1 LDSKLNRSP
10 LSEHRIQAA
19 ADRSFLMAVHA
30 WYLLA
35 ILVQAP
41 ADAQLVTPGPNL
53 VVEGIPPIPTALAEV
68 IDRYTEFRPAS
79 FTSWHPS
86 RREMLITTRFGD
98 TTQVHRVQFPGAA
111 RTQLTFFRDNVF
123 TASYQP
129 TTGDYFV
136 FAKDRGGDEMYQ
148 TYRYDPASG
157 AVTLLSDGKS
167 RNTGLVWSHA
177 GDRFAYG
184 STRRTG
190 KDVDLYVVAPT
201 DPKSDHLVAQFTGG
215 GWSALAWSPDD
226 RILLMHETISI
237 NESYLW
243 LCDVDTGKTTPLTPR
258 DGQDKVAYHLGKFS
272 KDGKGVYVTTDN
284 GSEFQRLAYLDL
296 ATRAHTFLTEH
307 IPWDVSEFALAPDG
321 ARIAFVANEAGKGVL
336 HMLDVKTGKELP
348 VPPLPVGEVS
358 GLRWHKNGADVG
370 FNLQTV
376 RAPSDAYSL
385 NVATANVERWTF
397 GETGGIPTTRYAD
410 PELVRWK
417 SFDGRE
423 ITGFLYSPPSHYTG
437 KRPVIIDIHGGP
449 ESQFRPRFL
458 GRSNYYVQELGVAL
472 LYPNI
477 RGSSG
482 YGKTFLQL
490 DNGFRREDAYKD
502 IGALLDWIKTRP
514 DLDADRIMVTGG
526 SYGGHMT
533 LAVATFYSD
542 RIRCAVD
549 VVGISNLVTF
559 LEHTSGY
566 RRDLRRVEYGD
577 ERDPQMRAFLNRVA
591 PLNNIDKIQK
601 PLFIVQGQN
610 DPRVPQS
617 EAEQMVAALRKSG
630 TPVWYLLAR
639 DEGHGF
645 RKKKNADFQFYAT
658 VRFMQ
663 QFLLN

>member
-1 LDSKLNRSP
+1 
-10 LSEHRIQAA
+10 
-19 ADRSFLMAVHA
+19 M
-30 WYLLA
+30 
-35 ILVQAP
+35 QAP
-41 ADAQLVTPGPNL
+41 ADRQVVTPGPNL
-53 VVEGIPPIPTALAEV
+53 VAEGIPAIPAAMAEA

-98 TTQVHRVQFPGAA
+98 TTQVHRLQLPGGA
-111 RTQLTFFRDNVF
+111 RTQLTFFRDNVL

-148 TYRYDPASG
+148 TYRYDLETGTA
-157 AVTLLSDGKS
+157 TLLTDGKS

-190 KDVDLYVVAPT
+190 KDVDIYVVAPA
-201 DPKSDHLVAQFTGG
+201 DPKSDRLVSQLRGG
-215 GWSALAWSPDD
+215 GWSALSWSPDD
-226 RILLMHETISI
+226 RSLLIQEAVSI
-237 NESYLW
+237 NQSYLW
-243 LCDVDTGKTTPLTPR
+243 LCDVETGKMTPLTPR
-258 DGQDKVAYHLGKFS
+258 DNQEKVAYHLGKFR
-272 KDGKGVYVTTDN
+272 KDGEGVYVATDK

-296 ATRAHTFLTEH
+296 ASRAHTFLTAD
-307 IPWDVSEFALAPDG
+307 IPWDVTEFALAPDG
-321 ARIAFVANEAGKGVL
+321 SRIAFITNEAGNAVL
-336 HMLDVKTGKELP
+336 HMLDTKSRSETP
-348 VPPLPVGEVS
+348 VGHLPVGQIS
-358 GLRWHKNGADVG
+358 GLRWHNNSADLG
-370 FNLQTV
+370 FSLQSV
-376 RAPSDAYSL
+376 RAPGDAYSL
-385 NVATANVERWTF
+385 NVATGKVERWTL
-397 GETGGIPTTRYAD
+397 GETGGIPTTHYTD

-423 ITGFLYSPPSHYTG
+423 ITGFLYSPPRRFTG

-458 GRSNYYVQELGVAL
+458 GRSNYYLQQLGVAL
-472 LYPNI
+472 LYPNV

-514 DLDADRIMVTGG
+514 DLDADRIMATGG

-577 ERDPQMRAFLNRVA
+577 ERDPQMRAFLNRIA
-591 PLNNIDKIQK
+591 PLNNIDKIKK

-617 EAEQMVAALRKSG
+617 EAEQMAAALRKSG
-630 TPVWYLLAR
+630 TPVWYLLAT